1 MTFLREAEGNHK
13 FIARLDKWGDA
24 PDQSFGKEIHIAAAG
39 PHLVISDTERHRVL
53 WFDAENRQFKGQ
65 LGNTDTPGASLGL
78 LLDRPQCLGIHG
90 NHLAVYDSGNQR
102 IVKAVLRE

>member
-1 MTFLREAEGNHK
+1 M
-13 FIARLDKWGDA
+13 
-24 PDQSFGKEIHIAAAG
+24 
-39 PHLVISDTERHRVL
+39 L
-53 WFDAENRQFKGQ
+53 WFHAENRQFKGQ
-65 LGNTDTPGASLGL
+65 LGNTDTSGASLG